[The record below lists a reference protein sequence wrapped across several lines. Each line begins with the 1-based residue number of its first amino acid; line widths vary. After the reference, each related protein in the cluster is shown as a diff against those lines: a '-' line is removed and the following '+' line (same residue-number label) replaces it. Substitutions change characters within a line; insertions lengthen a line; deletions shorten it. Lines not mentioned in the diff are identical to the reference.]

1 MSAIIKICGIQNVS
15 EALGAV
21 TAGANTIGL
30 LLGVSHAVEDEIT
43 PETGKRI
50 AAAMPGEIRIVLVT
64 HLLDIRR
71 IASLATHA
79 GASAIQVHND
89 LSVGEIRELRK
100 LVPDKELIKTVHV
113 AGDDAVRKALAY
125 SSYVDMLL
133 LDSRTED
140 RLGGTGQ
147 THDWNVSRRI
157 VQAVDI
163 PVLLAGGLNPE
174 NVEAAIH
181 RVKPAGIDANSG
193 LEHKDGSKDFDKIR
207 AFVKAGKLCALN
219 H

>member
-89 LSVGEIRELRK
+89 LSV
-100 LVPDKELIKTVHV
+100 
-113 AGDDAVRKALAY
+113 VRFGNFG
-125 SSYVDMLL
+125 SSFLTR
-133 LDSRTED
+133 S
-140 RLGGTGQ
+140 
-147 THDWNVSRRI
+147 
-157 VQAVDI
+157 
-163 PVLLAGGLNPE
+163 
-174 NVEAAIH
+174 
-181 RVKPAGIDANSG
+181 
-193 LEHKDGSKDFDKIR
+193 
-207 AFVKAGKLCALN
+207 
-219 H
+219 

>member
-1 MSAIIKICGIQNVS
+1 M
-15 EALGAV
+15 
-21 TAGANTIGL
+21 
-30 LLGVSHAVEDEIT
+30 GVSHAVEDEIT

-89 LSVGEIRELRK
+89 LTVGEIRELRK

-174 NVEAAIH
+174 NVEAAIN

-207 AFVKAGKLCALN
+207 VFVKAGELCALN